1 MEQQDRTVL
10 AFAKMAA
17 LSAIA
22 LMATAPTWGAPPVK
36 DTLLVTGG
44 TDSAGFTPSVNPN
57 DNQYHYATTVCA
69 GSSVADTIPIELDL
83 SNDNLLGSIFTVTL
97 QAVGQIASSV
107 TVDGPFTM
115 TAPSSATGHAF
126 LNTTSLF
133 APSNHTFNVQ
143 IDANPSNGVTLQHA
157 TLHVLVHVID
167 CTQGP
172 PPPSCF
178 LTDSSGL
185 FLTDCSGNA
194 VESGGEFLII
204 VNQKKITA
212 TNPGQFYYNF
222 VWTNKTGGPVTFTSL
237 GLVGT
242 NVVPT
247 GTNSVHVLIYDA
259 SSFIANFDDVNT
271 SGVPCGTN
279 GAVCKTPITV
289 PDGDTLWLTWHVA
302 YNGLKLAA
310 PLDLKPLSACPAV
323 AISGDATISMSA
335 TLTGDITVGPCSASA
350 NGYTIQ

>member
-1 MEQQDRTVL
+1 MKKLNVF
-10 AFAKMAA
+10 AFAKVAA

-22 LMATAPTWGAPPVK
+22 LVAAAPASGAPPVK
-36 DTLLVTGG
+36 DTLVVTGL
-44 TDSAGFTPSVNPN
+44 TDSAGFTPSVNPA
-57 DNQYHYATTVCA
+57 DNQYHYATTACA
-69 GSSVADTIPIELDL
+69 GSSVADTIPVDLDL
-83 SNDNLLGSIFTVTL
+83 SNDNSLGSTFTVTL
-97 QAVGQIASSV
+97 KAVGQIASSV

-115 TAPSSATGHAF
+115 TAPSSATGHAYV
-126 LNTTSLF
+126 NTTALS
-133 APSNHTFNVQ
+133 APNNYVFNVQ

-157 TLHVLVHVID
+157 TLHVLVHVIN
-167 CTQGP
+167 CTGP

-185 FLTDCSGNA
+185 FLTDCSGNE

-204 VNQKKITA
+204 ANQKKITA

-222 VWTNKTGGPVTFTSL
+222 VWTNETGGPVTFTSL

-242 NVVPT
+242 NVLPT
-247 GTNSVHVLIYDA
+247 GANSVHVLIYDA

-289 PDGDTLWLTWHVA
+289 PNGDTLWLTWHVA
-302 YNGLKLAA
+302 YSGLKLVA

-335 TLTGDITVGPCSASA
+335 TLSGDITVGPCSASA